1 MNPAQIILLAL
12 LAALLVTA
20 IVTDLR
26 SRTIANRLNLAVA
39 LLGLAWWVA
48 SGLSVA
54 GAGLQLAGAALML
67 LLFGLAFALG
77 MMGGGDVKLI
87 AALALWLP
95 VGLLLKLIM
104 LMSIGGGILTV
115 AMLAIK
121 LARGSEER
129 PEIPYGVAI
138 AGAALLI
145 MTNDILTIAAA

>member
-1 MNPAQIILLAL
+1 M
-12 LAALLVTA
+12 AALLVTA